1 MIRTVTQGRNR
12 RKNVTSRIALAWITA
27 LFATGCTFAAEQP
40 GPAGDYSSDL
50 SRVYWGYHQVL
61 TQKEVCDASVPATR
75 AANDKALAAW
85 QSRHHALFKDLQSR
99 VTAMI
104 RLASKDQQEYVR
116 NLGKYEGEILQER
129 QGYKDSLLKL
139 GADALRE
146 QCQRMAE
153 VLGRPEGDLAKVYAT
168 ELETIRKRK

>member
-1 MIRTVTQGRNR
+1 MIRTAAGCRNLR
-12 RKNVTSRIALAWITA
+12 ENVIVNTVLTLILALSA
-27 LFATGCTFAAEQP
+27 FAGAFAAES

-61 TQKEVCDASVPATR
+61 AQKEVCDASVPATR
-75 AANDKALAAW
+75 AANDKAVAGW
-85 QSRHHALFKDLQSR
+85 QAQHRALVQDLQRR

-129 QGYKDSLLKL
+129 QEYKSSLRKL
-139 GADALRE
+139 GADELRE
-146 QCQRMAE
+146 QCQRMTE
-153 VLGRPEGDLAKVYAT
+153 VLRSPEADLAKVYAS
-168 ELETIRKRK
+168 ELEAIRKRK